1 MDLDDATL
9 FVLERAEAL
18 LRENRR
24 LRAQMRAEAE
34 RSRALA
40 RELAAIRSQPR
51 RMRPRTVKEPALL
64 DETGSLPDLPL
75 AADRLLDPPGPFRR
89 VADTAPPDS

>member
-1 MDLDDATL
+1 MDLDDDTL

-40 RELAAIRSQPR
+40 RELAAIRSQPP
-51 RMRPRTVKEPALL
+51 RMRPRIVKEPALR
-64 DETGSLPDLPL
+64 D
-75 AADRLLDPPGPFRR
+75 
-89 VADTAPPDS
+89 